1 MWEARGPSLRQFC
14 PSRALN
20 DEEARRPE
28 EKAGR
33 CPRGKGSWPGEGQL
47 CHKEQGPRVQA
58 QLGGRQEPVTHIL
71 PGSHTQEFG
80 FIPSL
85 GLCCGLILRKR
96 GHPHP
101 PSSDSDAFREDGV
114 PLLASGKSRQRA
126 RSAQQVR
133 GPLRP
138 SRVGLAWESADCIVR
153 AGRWTLG
160 KCQGGGTRV
169 WGGVG
174 TRPRTRLGSQR

>member
-1 MWEARGPSLRQFC
+1 MKRPGGQRKRQGDVPGARDLGP
-14 PSRALN
+14 
-20 DEEARRPE
+20 E
-28 EKAGR
+28 
-33 CPRGKGSWPGEGQL
+33 RGS
-47 CHKEQGPRVQA
+47 CVTRSQGPRVQA

-138 SRVGLAWESADCIVR
+138 SGVGLAWESADCIVR

-160 KCQGGGTRV
+160 RCQGGGTRV